1 MGLDNIAPLDRSQ
14 PSLPTRH
21 LGPRPGCRPRRT
33 STDRGTGLGGLWW
46 APHIASFGHTK
57 IADRQCPA
65 HRWLIDWSDIHYC
78 STQNE
83 LNPVA
88 RRCESPT
95 SVRSQETPLLR
106 TLSILPGPAFYL

>member
-78 STQNE
+78 STKTN
-83 LNPVA
+83 
-88 RRCESPT
+88 
-95 SVRSQETPLLR
+95 
-106 TLSILPGPAFYL
+106 